1 MTREDII
8 RELEVKGFNVEMK
21 DTVKNGVICKGI
33 LVHDEKD
40 VNPLIYTEQMIQE
53 AEKRKKT
60 LEEVVDEFIKVYENS
75 KDCMKME
82 IQNLMNHDW
91 VMKHLS
97 IAIQK
102 SSDENLV
109 KHDLDNFTGME
120 AYLLLMENGKEDESY
135 SMKIETC
142 HLKQWNI
149 SEQEAWETA
158 YKHICE
164 ETHIVGM
171 SQMMSELFGAP
182 VEEEEDDM
190 MYVISNSD
198 KMKGASAILNEK
210 ALKEFAQKKGVA
222 RLYVLPSSVH
232 EMIIIPDN
240 GEFDLSV
247 LSEMV
252 SEVNNTEVKPE
263 EQLPSRAYLLEF

>member
-8 RELEVKGFNVEMK
+8 RELELKGFNVKMK

-53 AEKRKKT
+53 AEKHKKT

-75 KDCMKME
+75 KGSMEME
-82 IQNLMNHDW
+82 IQNLTNRDW

-120 AYLLLMENGKEDESY
+120 AYLLLIENGKEDKSY
-135 SMKIETC
+135 SMKIKTC

-149 SEQEAWETA
+149 SEEEAWKIA
-158 YKHICE
+158 YNHVCE
-164 ETHIVGM
+164 NTCIEGM
-171 SQMMSELFGAP
+171 SQFLNELLG
-182 VEEEEDDM
+182 VSTENEKDDM
-190 MYVISNSD
+190 MYVISNHD

-210 ALKEFAQKKGVA
+210 ALKELAQKKGVA

-252 SEVNNTEVKPE
+252 SEVNNTEVNPE